1 MFLADLPELRYR
13 LNPDRMEDRAMK
25 KESELRESPPRRKF
39 LAGLVA
45 GVTASAAFLLA
56 PRKARAGIKKATSPG
71 GPILYRR
78 TEETERYY
86 RTLYR

>member
-1 MFLADLPELRYR
+1 
-13 LNPDRMEDRAMK
+13 MEDSGVFTRQ
-25 KESELRESPPRRKF
+25 PRRKF
-39 LAGLVA
+39 LAGFVA
-45 GVTASAAFLLA
+45 TLAGATAALLIPKKGRAAEKHPPA
-56 PRKARAGIKKATSPG
+56 PET